1 MARSRRREQVSL
13 LLAGFVLASALPAGA
28 EKINRVAMSIEAAYL
43 YQFTRFVEWP
53 AAEAAS
59 PLTVCVV
66 GHDPFGEALDLAVQD
81 RRVDGRRVTVRRLP
95 DAEGAGACSLAFL
108 PAAEVARLPALQLAV
123 RNRPVLLV
131 SDIRDFARNGGMI
144 GFFRDADRVRFE
156 VNPAAAEGAG
166 LRISSR
172 LLSIA
177 RVVGAAG
184 VAPSA
189 R

>member
-1 MARSRRREQVSL
+1 M
-13 LLAGFVLASALPAGA
+13 LAAAPPVRA
-28 EKINRVAMSIEAAYL
+28 EIDTVAMSIQAAYL

-53 AAEAAS
+53 AAETAS
-59 PLTVCVV
+59 PLIVCVI

-81 RRVDGRRVTVRRLP
+81 RRVGGRRVTVRRLP

-108 PAAEVARLPALQLAV
+108 PAGESARLPALQQAV
-123 RNRPVLLV
+123 RNQPVLLV

-144 GFFRDADRVRFE
+144 GFFRDADRLRFE
-156 VNPAAAEGAG
+156 VNPAAAEEAG

-177 RVVGAAG
+177 RVVGGAG
-184 VAPSA
+184 GPAPSG

>member
-1 MARSRRREQVSL
+1 
-13 LLAGFVLASALPAGA
+13 
-28 EKINRVAMSIEAAYL
+28 
-43 YQFTRFVEWP
+43 
-53 AAEAAS
+53 
-59 PLTVCVV
+59 
-66 GHDPFGEALDLAVQD
+66 
-81 RRVDGRRVTVRRLP
+81 
-95 DAEGAGACSLAFL
+95 
-108 PAAEVARLPALQLAV
+108 
-123 RNRPVLLV
+123 
-131 SDIRDFARNGGMI
+131 MI

-177 RVVGAAG
+177 RVVGGAG